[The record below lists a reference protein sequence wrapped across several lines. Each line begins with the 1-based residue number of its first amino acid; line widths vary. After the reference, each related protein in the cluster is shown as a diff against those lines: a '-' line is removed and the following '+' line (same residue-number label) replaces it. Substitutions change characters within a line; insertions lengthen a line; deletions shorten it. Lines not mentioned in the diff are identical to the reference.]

1 MVGECPRYSG
11 IRNNQCMQRH
21 SMYISQ
27 VTTDWT
33 VQQDAENVKMTQ
45 IYSNRFSKHFKTPM
59 PWKVKSK
66 EKKTL
71 H

>member
-1 MVGECPRYSG
+1 
-11 IRNNQCMQRH
+11 MQRH